1 MKNLFVQSSN
11 KLVWWSTLI
20 DFAALPRSSGMQWS
34 FSNKVSALPQFLSFK
49 APQEGGSRKTVHDTS
64 AFMTIS
70 TADAFHFSQ
79 KPFSGVIQVFLLLLS
94 ESLFLLS
101 LTNKALF
108 SKKVKLSEIIRNL
121 VSVFWT
127 REKYSYLS
135 VLLKKHKWNLNPFFD
150 LKLLWRRLLFSAYVL
165 VLYDLDLP
173 TSFAQF
179 FYFVE
184 KFHSW

>member
-1 MKNLFVQSSN
+1 M
-11 KLVWWSTLI
+11 
-20 DFAALPRSSGMQWS
+20 
-34 FSNKVSALPQFLSFK
+34 LSFK
-49 APQEGGSRKTVHDTS
+49 KIACEVYVDLP
-64 AFMTIS
+64 IS

-127 REKYSYLS
+127 
-135 VLLKKHKWNLNPFFD
+135 
-150 LKLLWRRLLFSAYVL
+150 
-165 VLYDLDLP
+165 
-173 TSFAQF
+173 
-179 FYFVE
+179 
-184 KFHSW
+184 